1 MGTMNSSDFA
11 GKKVLTGYPSMAEFL
26 TSHGFETSKSTL
38 SKIGAP
44 SVREQLPPD
53 ERLPIV
59 GYWGVLPT
67 AIPEELL
74 AWAWRRLRQTHPK
87 MPDTALDR
95 ASNMQQAD
103 AAAAPPPTAAEPA
116 QHAAAP
122 KEAFPKSPCG

>member
-1 MGTMNSSDFA
+1 MNSSDFA

-38 SKIGAP
+38 SKLGAP

-67 AIPEELL
+67 AIPDELL
-74 AWAWRRLRQTHPK
+74 AWAWRRTTHPK

-95 ASNMQQAD
+95 ASNIQQA
-103 AAAAPPPTAAEPA
+103 
-116 QHAAAP
+116 HAATAQAEQHIASESAP
-122 KEAFPKSPCG
+122 A